1 MPSLSRFSTQLLAA
15 ALAAVLTASSAVAL
29 AQDPSALSAAQA
41 LVDEGNRAAAAGDYQ
56 TALDRF
62 SAAYARYKS
71 PPILLNIATAMRRLG
86 RNAEAGDLYERY
98 LREPGAN
105 PQRMDEVRR
114 ELGDIDAS
122 VGRITIS
129 SADPRGRVWL
139 DGRLLPGFPN
149 GGTIRVEPGEH
160 TVAGGR
166 EAAVVSEVV
175 RIEARNTRTV
185 WLRAPGMVPVVPAAP
200 AYDEP
205 PPPRRLRVRRPMSGQ
220 RIAGIVLDAVGG
232 LGIATGFGLGI
243 AGLGVQQSANDHCLG
258 GGDACEPRA
267 LQLEAQARHI
277 GQAATVCLG
286 AGAGVL
292 IAGLIVG
299 GTAPRYDTGSSERGP
314 RVAFGPGSIV
324 VEGSW

>member
-1 MPSLSRFSTQLLAA
+1 MPFLPRSSTHLLSA
-15 ALAAVLTASSAVAL
+15 ALAALLTASSTVAL
-29 AQDPSALSAAQA
+29 AQDPAALSAAQA
-41 LVDEGNRAAAAGDYQ
+41 LVDEGNRAASAGDFQ

-86 RNAEAGDLYERY
+86 RNAEAGDLFARY

-105 PQRMDEVRR
+105 PQRVGDVRR
-114 ELGDIDAS
+114 QLGEIDS
-122 VGRITIS
+122 MVGKLTIS
-129 SADPRGRVWL
+129 STDPGARVWL
-139 DGRLLPGFPN
+139 DGHLLPGFPN
-149 GGTIRVEPGEH
+149 GGTVRVEPGEH

-175 RIEARNTRTV
+175 RVEARDSRTV
-185 WLRAPGMVPVVPAAP
+185 WLRTPGVAPRAP
-200 AYDEP
+200 AVVYDEP
-205 PPPRRLRVRRPMSGQ
+205 PPPPQRRRSMRRPMSGQ
-220 RIAGIVLDAVGG
+220 RIAGIVLDTVGG

-243 AGLGVQQSANDHCLG
+243 GALGVQGSANDHCLG
-258 GGDACEPRA
+258 GGNACEPRA

-286 AGAGVL
+286 VGAGVL
-292 IAGLIVG
+292 VTGLIIG
-299 GTAPRYDTGSSERGP
+299 GTAPRYDVGSRRGP
-314 RVAFGPGSIV
+314 RVAVGPGSIV